1 MAEREE
7 PKAESPPEA
16 NVTARPDGWAEHGES
31 QRRAWQATTP
41 RQRLE
46 WLEEAKRFAK
56 RAQEAAKRS
65 GS

>member
-1 MAEREE
+1 MAERRSRR
-7 PKAESPPEA
+7 PRASEA
-16 NVTARPDGWAEHGES
+16 NATARVDGWAEHEES

-56 RAQEAAKRS
+56 RAQEAAKRRS
-65 GS
+65 E